1 MTATLTGRPPASHAA
16 RPGRP
21 ARTTPATMRVLTVV
35 LVLLSLAWGAFG
47 GWAASQHSSAAGT
60 LISVDEP
67 LSLDASQMYENIA
80 DADVTITTAY
90 LASSQPQLPPLQ
102 RYQTDIASASA
113 DLAKLRAGSGDPSL
127 DAALAALAGG
137 LPAYTGYVAD
147 AQSQYSLG
155 FPLTGGSFMQVA
167 SEQAHL
173 VLLPAAK
180 TVFTTENAALSAA
193 SSQATGLPTM
203 AAALVLA
210 IVIGFILYRAQRWL
224 TRRTNRLLSPGL
236 VLASVLL
243 VISVIWLA
251 ASYASA
257 RSDLDRGIAQG
268 SGPAASLAQ
277 ASIGVQQIRGDAV
290 LNLIS
295 RSGNASFHDDFVK
308 TSKQVGPGSGSL
320 LSSAATGNGQ
330 AGALMAAAGGEAN
343 SWYAANAEVYSL
355 GTESN
360 YAGERNN
367 VIGTG
372 PGSSA
377 AGYTALENDITGA
390 IADDQESFKSAA
402 TAGANALDPLEPVV
416 IAVALLMALACVW
429 GLNRRLAEYR

>member
-1 MTATLTGRPPASHAA
+1 MTATLTEHPPAGRAA
-16 RPGRP
+16 RR
-21 ARTTPATMRVLTVV
+21 AATTTPATMRILMAA

-47 GWAASQHSSAAGT
+47 GWAASQHSSAASA

-67 LSLDASQMYENIA
+67 LSLNARQMYEKVA

-90 LASSQPQLPPLQ
+90 LASSQPTLPPLQ
-102 RYQTDIASASA
+102 RYQADITMAAA
-113 DLAKLRAGSGDPSL
+113 DLARLRAGSDDPSL
-127 DAALAALAGG
+127 NAALAALTGG

-147 AQSQYSLG
+147 AQGQYSLG

-167 SEQAHL
+167 SEEAHL

-180 TVFTTENAALSAA
+180 TVFTKENAALAAA

-210 IVIGFILYRAQRWL
+210 IVTGFILYRAQRWL
-224 TRRTNRLLSPGL
+224 TRRTNRVLSPGL
-236 VLASVLL
+236 VLASLVL
-243 VISVIWLA
+243 VVSVVWLA

-257 RSDLDRGIAQG
+257 RSDLDRGIAAG
-268 SGPAASLAQ
+268 SGPAESLAQ

-290 LNLIS
+290 LNVIS
-295 RSGNASFHDDFVK
+295 RSGNASFQDDFAA
-308 TSKQVGPGSGSL
+308 TSKLVGPGSGSL

-330 AGALMAAAGGEAN
+330 AASLVAAAEREAN
-343 SWYAANAEVYSL
+343 AWYAANAEVYNL
-355 GTESN
+355 GTAAN
-360 YAGERNN
+360 YAGERDK

-372 PGSSA
+372 AGSTA
-377 AGYTALENDITGA
+377 AGYTALEDDITTA
-390 IADDQESFKSAA
+390 ITDDQATFQSAA

-416 IAVALLMALACVW
+416 IVVSLLMALGCVW